1 MTKGTAHVALTRMHF
16 PETIVAGIPFK
27 QQAMEYVPK
36 SLAPGDT
43 SDGWHSLDDL
53 YRHRTIL
60 FASLCNYVEKTKCIA
75 NMMGAEF
82 ESVTFKS
89 WHHHDGTMYEDMF
102 IAGLRT
108 HKGWVTY
115 HCEAEFWDYFNVPE
129 VSRAPE
135 WDGATP
141 NDGLDRLVDEFVCI
155 LGEEVTEP

>member
-16 PETIVAGIPFK
+16 PETIVAEIPFK

-43 SDGWHSLDDL
+43 SDGWHSLDEL

-60 FASLCNYVEKTKCIA
+60 FAALCNYRQATDPEGFNA
-75 NMMGAEF
+75 A
-82 ESVTFKS
+82 FKS
-89 WHHHDGTMYEDMF
+89 WKHSDGTMYDDMF
-102 IAGLRT
+102 IAGLLTRM
-108 HKGWVTY
+108 GWVTY
-115 HCEAEFWDYFNVPE
+115 HCEAEYWNYFDVPE
-129 VSRAPE
+129 LVFAYD

-141 NDGLDRLVDEFVCI
+141 DEGLDRLVDEFVCI